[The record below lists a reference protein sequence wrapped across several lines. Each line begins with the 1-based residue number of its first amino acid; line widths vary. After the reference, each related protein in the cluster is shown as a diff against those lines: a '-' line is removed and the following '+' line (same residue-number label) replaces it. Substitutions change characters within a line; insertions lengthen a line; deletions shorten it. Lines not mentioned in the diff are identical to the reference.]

1 MGLEVGAIV
10 VALGLLML
18 IAYRG
23 LPVILFA
30 PLCALLAVA
39 LSGGLLLPSY
49 TETFMA
55 GVSDYIRA
63 FFPIFLLGAVF
74 GKLMEVSGAAATIA
88 AAIVRAL
95 GPAHALPAVV
105 LACAVLTY
113 GGVSLFVVAF
123 AVYPFGAELFRA
135 AGIPKRLLPG
145 AIALGAFTFT
155 MDALPGTPQVQNL
168 IPTRYFGTDA
178 YAAPVVGTLG
188 GLMVLAG
195 GLAWLGRRRASAA
208 RAGEG
213 YGSGHLHEPEPRPE
227 VDRPRLAVALLPLGL
242 VLATNL
248 LLSRSGLAV
257 AGWYPEGRLQ
267 EAYPTLDVR
276 VAAPTWALIVAL
288 CAGIAAT
295 LALHPRRVAGRLT
308 PALTVATSGA
318 LLAIFNTASEVGFGV
333 VIKSLPGFGVIRGW
347 VLGVSDHVLISE
359 AVAVNVL
366 AGITGSASGGL
377 SIALE
382 VMSGTYLEWAQAQG
396 VSPELLHRIAAMA
409 SGGMDTLPHNGAVIT
424 LLAITG
430 LTHRQSYPDIF
441 AITVIKTLVVF
452 ILAIG
457 ASLVVG

>member
-1 MGLEVGAIV
+1 MGTEVFAIV
-10 VALGLLML
+10 AALGLLMAV
-18 IAYRG
+18 AYRG

-30 PLCALLAVA
+30 PVCALLAA
-39 LSGGLLLPSY
+39 GLSGVPLLPSY
-49 TETFMA
+49 TETFMGGA
-55 GVSDYIRA
+55 ADYTRA

-74 GKLMEVSGAAATIA
+74 GKLMESTGAAAA
-88 AAIVRAL
+88 VASAIVRAL
-95 GPAHALPAVV
+95 GPSRALPAVV

-178 YAAPVVGTLG
+178 YAAPAAGTLG
-188 GLMVLAG
+188 GAAVLAM
-195 GLAWLGRRRASAA
+195 GLAWLGRRRAKAA
-208 RAGEG
+208 ASSEG
-213 YGSGHLHEPEPRPE
+213 YGDGHRNEPEPYPASAL
-227 VDRPRLAVALLPLGL
+227 PHLAVALLPLAV

-248 LLSRSGLAV
+248 VLSRSPVAV
-257 AGWYPEGRLQ
+257 GNWYAE
-267 EAYPTLDVR
+267 EALRHDFPKTDLKA
-276 VAAPTWALIVAL
+276 AAPTWALIVAL
-288 CAGIAAT
+288 SAGIAST
-295 LALHPRRVAGRLT
+295 LALHPRRVAGRLS
-308 PALTVATSGA
+308 PALSAATTGA
-318 LLAIFNTASEVGFGV
+318 LLAIFNTASEVGFGSV
-333 VIKSLPGFGVIRGW
+333 VRSLPGFGVIRGW
-347 VLGVSDHVLISE
+347 VLGVSRHVLISE

-382 VMSGTYLEWAQAQG
+382 VMSGTYLDWAKAQG
-396 VSPELLHRIAAMA
+396 VSPEMLHRVASMA

-430 LTHRQSYPDIF
+430 LTHRESYPDIF
-441 AITVIKTLVVF
+441 AITVIKTLAVF
-452 ILAIG
+452 GLAAL
-457 ASLVVG
+457 ASFAP

>member
-1 MGLEVGAIV
+1 MGLEVGTIGV
-10 VALGLLML
+10 SLGLLM
-18 IAYRG
+18 IVAYRG

-30 PLCALLAVA
+30 PLCAMLAVA
-39 LSGGLLLPSY
+39 LSGGPLLPSY
-49 TETFMA
+49 TETYMTGA
-55 GVSDYIRA
+55 ADYIRA

-74 GKLMEVSGAAATIA
+74 GKLMETSGAAAAIA
-88 AAIVRAL
+88 AAIARAL
-95 GPAHALPAVV
+95 GPAHAVPAVV

-188 GLMVLAG
+188 GALILAG
-195 GLAWLGRRRASAA
+195 GLAWLGRRRARAA
-208 RAGEG
+208 AAGEG
-213 YGSGHLHEPEPRPE
+213 YGLGHLHEPEPRPE
-227 VDRPRLAVALLPLGL
+227 ADRPHLAVALLPLGL
-242 VLATNL
+242 VLLTNL
-248 LLSRSGLAV
+248 LLSRSWLSI
-257 AGWYPEGRLQ
+257 AGWYPGSLLRREFPATDLR
-267 EAYPTLDVR
+267 T
-276 VAAPTWALIVAL
+276 AAPTWALIVAL
-288 CAGIAAT
+288 STGIAAT

-308 PALTVATSGA
+308 PALTAATTGA

-382 VMSGTYLEWAQAQG
+382 VMSPTYLEWARVQG
-396 VSPELLHRIAAMA
+396 ISPELLHRIAAMA

-441 AITVIKTLVVF
+441 AITLLKTLVVF
-452 ILAIG
+452 LLAAA
-457 ASLVVG
+457 ASVIVA

>member
-1 MGLEVGAIV
+1 MILEVGAIL
-10 VALGLLML
+10 VALGLLMV

-30 PLCALLAVA
+30 PACALLAVA
-39 LSGGLLLPSY
+39 LSGGPLLPSY

-55 GVSDYIRA
+55 GASGYVRA

-74 GKLMEVSGAAATIA
+74 GKLMEVGGAAAAIA

-95 GPAHALPAVV
+95 GPARAVPAVV

-155 MDALPGTPQVQNL
+155 MDAMPGTPQVQNL
-168 IPTRYFGTDA
+168 IPTRTFGTDA
-178 YAAPVVGTLG
+178 YAAPALG
-188 GLMVLAG
+188 LLGSALILAG
-195 GLAWLGRRRASAA
+195 GLAWLGRRRAAAA

-213 YGSGHLHEPEPRPE
+213 YGDAHRLEPEPRPGS
-227 VDRPRLAVALLPLGL
+227 DRPPLALALAPLAL

-257 AGWYPEGRLQ
+257 AGWYPEARLRD
-267 EAYPTLDVR
+267 AFPALDPKA
-276 VAAPTWALIVAL
+276 AAPTWALIVAL
-288 CAGIAAT
+288 TAGIVAAV
-295 LALHPRRVAGRLT
+295 LVSPRRVLGRIT
-308 PALTVATSGA
+308 PALSAATTGA
-318 LLAIFNTASEVGFGV
+318 LLAIFNTASEVGFGTV
-333 VIKSLPGFGVIRGW
+333 VKGLPGFAAIRGW
-347 VLGVSDHVLISE
+347 VLGVSDHVLLSE
-359 AVAVNVL
+359 AVAINVL

-382 VMSGTYLEWAQAQG
+382 VMGPTYLEWARAQG
-396 VSPELLHRIAAMA
+396 IGPELLHRVAAMA

-441 AITVIKTLVVF
+441 AITVLKTLVVF
-452 ILAIG
+452 GLAAG
-457 ASLVVG
+457 ASLLAA